1 MSSRFLS
8 LAALSGLLLITGTG
22 CSQVSSRLSEEASDA
37 VQAVD
42 EVLTEDAQAAEQ
54 PTPEAS
60 PEPPEAEPNGALV
73 KAQRS
78 AEAAAATEQTA
89 VTDNDWNRAASQ
101 WKAAIAYAASVPEGE
116 SDRDA
121 AQTKAAEYSRKL
133 TATEEKY
140 TALVR
145 NRYEVFS
152 TSPNSNAGVDNTY
165 EADGKRVRAW
175 IQTGEF
181 SNVEALLKE
190 AVQQKKLTRGG
201 AYYADAVLRVA
212 LGGDDV
218 VFSPDTMAQ
227 LNQWVE
233 KSPSNPYAYITRA
246 YANQAFI
253 WVKPYLYE
261 QGKDGQASDP
271 RRVNLEDAEAL
282 GTPLTFSLLD
292 TEKALKLSANHPLAL
307 LSELRLAR
315 LWALGSGEEK
325 LLNETFNKVDQVLPF
340 AFETYMEKTIY
351 LLSKDK
357 TGGEALNFLRRKVGS
372 APSNSAMP
380 ITLAITHFALQTENT
395 NAREYLNKPEVWTEI
410 QENSERVMA
419 AYPQEGIYAGWYA
432 YLAHQ
437 AGRSEIA
444 RKYSQVAISRDASSA
459 ELQTWLQIMN

>member
-8 LAALSGLLLITGTG
+8 LAALSALLLITG

-42 EVLTEDAQAAEQ
+42 EVLTEEAQAAEAI
-54 PTPEAS
+54 PEASTETPEAQ
-60 PEPPEAEPNGALV
+60 PDGVLA
-73 KAQRS
+73 KAQRA

-101 WKAAIAYAASVPEGE
+101 WKAAIAYAASVPEGDG
-116 SDRDA
+116 DREA
-121 AQTKAAEYSRKL
+121 AQARAVEYSRNL
-133 TATEEKY
+133 STVEEKY
-140 TALVR
+140 TALVQ

-152 TSPNSNAGVDNTY
+152 TAPNSNAGLANTY
-165 EADGKRVRAW
+165 EADGKQVRAW
-175 IQTGEF
+175 IQAGEF
-181 SNVEALLKE
+181 AKAEALLKA

-218 VFSPDTMAQ
+218 VFSSNTMTQ

-233 KSPSNPYAYITRA
+233 QSPSNPYAYITRA

-261 QGKDGQASDP
+261 QSRDGNESDP
-271 RRVNLEDAEAL
+271 RRINLEDAEAL
-282 GTPLTFSLLD
+282 GTPLTFSILD
-292 TEKALKLSANHPLAL
+292 TEKAQQLAANHPLAL
-307 LSELRLAR
+307 LAELRLAR
-315 LWALGSGEEK
+315 LMAIANADDS
-325 LLNETFNKVDQVLPF
+325 LLDTSFNKIDQVLPF

-351 LLSKDK
+351 LLVKDE
-357 TGGEALNFLRRKVGS
+357 TGSEALKFLRSKVGS
-372 APSNSAMP
+372 APSTSAMP

-395 NAREYLNKPEVWTEI
+395 NAREYLNKPEIWTEI
-410 QENSERVMA
+410 EENTERVMA
-419 AYPQEGIYAGWYA
+419 AYPKEGIYAGWYA

-437 AGRSEIA
+437 AGRSDIA
-444 RKYSQVAISRDASSA
+444 RKYSQIAISRDASSA